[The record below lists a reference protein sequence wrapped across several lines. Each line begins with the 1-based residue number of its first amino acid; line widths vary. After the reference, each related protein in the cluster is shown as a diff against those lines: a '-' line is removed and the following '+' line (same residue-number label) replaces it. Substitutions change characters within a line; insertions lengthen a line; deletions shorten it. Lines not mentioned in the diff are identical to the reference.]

1 MTSLLTTG
9 LGTTDIALTLIQET
23 APARFDTWL
32 LTTNAIADVD
42 LSIGFSYRE
51 DDYSKSFVYPWH
63 LTVPAAAGQGTVAVV
78 DVLAAILP
86 AGFHS
91 LLLPIRTGLAF
102 KADAAMETGE
112 TVFCWIE
119 GGAL

>member
-1 MTSLLTTG
+1 MTSTLTTG
-9 LGTTDIALTLIQET
+9 LGTNDVALTLIQET
-23 APARFDTWL
+23 AATRFDTWL
-32 LTTNAIADVD
+32 LTTNAVAAVD
-42 LSIGFSYRE
+42 ISVGFSYRE

-63 LTVPAAAGQGTVAVV
+63 LTVPAGAGQGTVPTF

-86 AGFHS
+86 ETFHS

-102 KADAAMETGE
+102 KADAAMESGE
-112 TVFCWIE
+112 TLFCWIE